1 MSTQTNSSAVR
12 PISLMAAGELRDAMT
27 AIEEGK
33 GPAAVAALMSIDS
46 ASWQAI
52 EQRLA
57 ALVGTDLR
65 ELLLKVA
72 GDSGKSASAIA

>member
-1 MSTQTNSSAVR
+1 MPKQNTSAPQ
-12 PISLMAAGELRDAMT
+12 PISLMAAGELRDALT

-33 GPAAVAALMSIDS
+33 GPTAVAALMAIDP

-57 ALVGTDLR
+57 AVVGTDLR
-65 ELLLKVA
+65 TLLLKVA
-72 GDSGKSASAIA
+72 GEDDVAVPAIG